1 MPPVVAAL
9 APAFTAISGTIAS
22 ISAFTIGGIAVGSI
36 ALNLGASL
44 ALSAIAN
51 NRARRAARRAAES
64 LPELKRELQ
73 LPGSRPP
80 KRFAYGRVKITGTP
94 SPIRVVGDVLYM
106 CLILNSRP
114 SAGNATIFFDGNEA
128 RIAEGDMLNF
138 AGGGAVLEPVRGDLS
153 FGAGDERPR
162 AWLGRGDQVGPPSQI
177 LSELGGDLIASDG
190 WRGLTV
196 LWLRIPAGP
205 NEIRADRWPRT
216 PPEVQVEAG
225 WSRIWDPRDPAQSPD
240 NPATWTFS
248 NNQALCLLDAIMN
261 NPIRRRP
268 LALIDLDSFIDGAN
282 LADQMVGRFYQGGS
296 VRRYTA
302 NGLLVWRDAEII
314 DQVTPLAQAG
324 AGQLVQIGGRL
335 AYSSGAAR
343 APVYTITDILEDGG
357 FEFERLRPGSDIPL
371 AIRASYIAP
380 DRDWQEAELPALA
393 VGAGAVATQ
402 DEGIADLPLSFV
414 TEPTQAMRVQKIV
427 RNLTTAQKRLRVMLP
442 PDAIDLVAGSV
453 VSWDISELP
462 KCAGNWRVASINP
475 SLWMEG
481 EGVAMRCPV
490 ELVEEP
496 ANLDA
501 WDPAVDEF
509 ELATEV
515 YTPPAPVR
523 VAPPDLQATT
533 GPGVASGET
542 PRIRFS
548 FLPVVGNIIGYEW
561 QWRVSGDEFSEGG
574 TISADIRDGSDRVF
588 GFLVPVVPDVGYDLR
603 VRTIYFGAVSG
614 WSSISITAL
623 GPEYDLDPP
632 AGGEAVGGADQIE
645 VSFIAPNNAAF
656 RAIELWGSDTDSS
669 GAAVLLSVIFGAPN
683 TVQTFVEM
691 GLGDETTR
699 YYFARSQGPF
709 GAVSAFSDS
718 VTATTDPAP

>member
-1 MPPVVAAL
+1 MPAVVPAL
-9 APAFTAISGTIAS
+9 TSVFTAISGTVAS

-51 NRARRAARRAAES
+51 NSARRAARRTAAS

-80 KRFAYGRVKITGTP
+80 KRFAYGRAKITGTP
-94 SPIRVVGDVLYM
+94 SPIRVVGDVLFM
-106 CLILNSRP
+106 CIILNSRP
-114 SAGNATIFFDGNEA
+114 SSGNATITFDGIEA
-128 RIAEGDMLNF
+128 RILEGDMLNF
-138 AGGGAVLEPVRGDLS
+138 AGPGATLEPVRDDVS
-153 FGAGDERPR
+153 FGTGAERPQ

-177 LSELGGDLIASDG
+177 LGELAGDLIATDG

-205 NEIRADRWPRT
+205 SETRADRWPRT
-216 PPEVQVEAG
+216 PPEVEVEAD
-225 WSRIWDPRDPAQSPD
+225 WSRVWDPRDPAQSPT
-240 NPATWTFS
+240 NPATWTYS
-248 NNQALCLLDAIMN
+248 NNQVLCLLDAIMN

-268 LALIDLDSFIDGAN
+268 LALIDLDSFINGAN

-296 VRRYTA
+296 VRRYMA

-324 AGQLVQIGGRL
+324 AGQLVQIGGKL

-343 APVYTITDILEDGG
+343 APVYTITDILADGG

-414 TEPTQAMRVQKIV
+414 TEPTQGMRVQKIV
-427 RNLTTAQKRLRVMLP
+427 RNLTAAQKRLKVMLP
-442 PDAIDLVAGSV
+442 PDAINLVAGSV
-453 VSWDISELP
+453 VTWGISELP

-481 EGVAMRCPV
+481 EGVALRCPV

-501 WDPAVDEF
+501 WNPAVDEF
-509 ELATEV
+509 ELATEI

-523 VAPPDLQATT
+523 NVPADLQLTT
-533 GPGVASGET
+533 GPGVASGDV

-548 FLPVVGNIIGYEW
+548 FLPVIGNVIGYEW
-561 QWRVSGDEFSEGG
+561 QWRIAGGEWTEGG
-574 TISADIRDGSDRVF
+574 AISADIRDSSDRVF
-588 GFLVPVVPDVGYDLR
+588 GFLVPVVPDTGYDIR
-603 VRTIYFGAVSG
+603 IRTIYFGAVSD
-614 WSSISITAL
+614 WTSAAITAL
-623 GPEYDLDPP
+623 GPDYDLDPP
-632 AGGEAVGGADQIE
+632 AGGTATGAEDQIE
-645 VSFIAPNNAAF
+645 VSFITPNNAAF
-656 RAIELWGSDTDSS
+656 RAIEVWGSDTDSS
-669 GAAVLLSVIFGAPN
+669 GAAELLIVIFSAPN
-683 TVQTFVEM
+683 TVQTFIETD
-691 GLGDETTR
+691 LGDEVTR

-709 GAVSAFSDS
+709 GAVSAFSES
-718 VTATTDPAP
+718 VTATTDPVP